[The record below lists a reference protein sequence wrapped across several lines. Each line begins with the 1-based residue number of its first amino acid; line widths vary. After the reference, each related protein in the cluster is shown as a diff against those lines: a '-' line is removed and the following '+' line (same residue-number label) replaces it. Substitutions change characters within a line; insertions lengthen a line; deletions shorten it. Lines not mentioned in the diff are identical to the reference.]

1 MWGMDRPPKTA
12 PTPPRAPDGRAPQPA
27 GQEETKSAI
36 LELAPEARLEDEPE
50 QGGFWQKLKR
60 GLTMSHTEL
69 LDKMGAA
76 FEGRVTLDDATLEYL
91 EEILISADLG
101 VDTSLA
107 LVERVKK
114 NATRDQAGS
123 PARLRKLLADEMAGL
138 LEEKPKAPPRPA
150 WGRPQG
156 GSVDGWTSAGGAGSG
171 GSAPGGGGSRGGGG
185 APGGSGGAPGGGDSR
200 GGGGAGRRRP
210 TITLVVG
217 VNGVG
222 KTTSIAKLAR
232 LAQRQGQRVMLAAGD
247 TFRAAAI
254 EQLALWGERLGVE
267 VIRQPFGADP
277 AAVVFDAIHAARAR
291 QVDQLLVDTA
301 GRLHTKDHLMAELG
315 KVRRVIDREAGDWQ
329 RRTLLVLDATT
340 GQNAL
345 AQARTFSQ
353 VVPVD
358 GILLA
363 KLDGTAKGG
372 MAVAVAR
379 ELELPVLYLGVGES
393 ADDLVEFRPREFAAA
408 LLG

>member
-1 MWGMDRPPKTA
+1 MS
-12 PTPPRAPDGRAPQPA
+12 PDPGD
-27 GQEETKSAI
+27 KSERDV
-36 LELAPEARLEDEPE
+36 LELAPEARLPE
-50 QGGFWQKLKR
+50 ETERDGIWNQLRR
-60 GLTMSHTEL
+60 GLTMTHTEL
-69 LDKMGAA
+69 IEKMSAA
-76 FEGRVTLDDATLEYL
+76 FHGQAALDDATLEYL
-91 EEILISADLG
+91 EEILIAADLG
-101 VDTSLA
+101 VQTSLE
-107 LVERVKK
+107 LVERVKR
-114 NATRDQAGS
+114 NATRDQVS
-123 PARLRKLLADEMAGL
+123 NPARLRKLLADEMAGL
-138 LEEKPKAPPRPA
+138 LEELPGTPLVPTSRTPRMAAAPRLPQASPA
-150 WGRPQG
+150 R
-156 GSVDGWTSAGGAGSG
+156 
-171 GSAPGGGGSRGGGG
+171 G
-185 APGGSGGAPGGGDSR
+185 APQL
-200 GGGGAGRRRP
+200 
-210 TITLVVG
+210 TLVVG

-254 EQLALWGERLGVE
+254 EQLALWGERLGVD

-277 AAVVFDAIHAARAR
+277 AAVVFDAIQAGRAR
-291 QVDQLLVDTA
+291 GIDQLFVDTA
-301 GRLHTKDHLMAELG
+301 GRLHTKEHLMAELG
-315 KVRRVIDREAGDWQ
+315 KVRRVIDREAADWR

-358 GILLA
+358 GVLLA

-372 MAVAVAR
+372 MAVAVSR
-379 ELELPVLYLGVGES
+379 ELGLPVLYLGVGES

>member
-1 MWGMDRPPKTA
+1 M
-12 PTPPRAPDGRAPQPA
+12 APDGGDEGKREALQ
-27 GQEETKSAI
+27 I
-36 LELAPEARLEDEPE
+36 APEARLAEEPE
-50 QGGFWQKLKR
+50 RGSLWQKLRR
-60 GLTMSHTEL
+60 GLTMTHTEL
-69 LDKMGAA
+69 VEKMSAA
-76 FEGRVTLDDATLEYL
+76 LQGRVTLDDATLDYL

-107 LVERVKK
+107 LVERVRA
-114 NATRDQAGS
+114 NATRDQASS
-123 PARLRKLLADEMAGL
+123 PARLRKLLADEMASL
-138 LEEKPKAPPRPA
+138 LEELPRQPSPRLA
-150 WGRPQG
+150 HLVTP
-156 GSVDGWTSAGGAGSG
+156 D
-171 GSAPGGGGSRGGGG
+171 
-185 APGGSGGAPGGGDSR
+185 
-200 GGGGAGRRRP
+200 AGRRP
-210 TITLVVG
+210 QLTLVVG

-254 EQLALWGERLGVE
+254 EQLALWGQRLGVD

-277 AAVVFDAIHAARAR
+277 AAVAFDAIQAGRAR
-291 QVDQLLVDTA
+291 QIDQLLVDTA

-315 KVRRVIDREAGDWQ
+315 KVRRVIDREAADW
-329 RRTLLVLDATT
+329 RRRILLVLDATT

-358 GILLA
+358 GVLLA

-372 MAVAVAR
+372 MAVAVSR
-379 ELELPVLYLGVGES
+379 ELGLPVLYLGVGES

>member
-1 MWGMDRPPKTA
+1 MPPAA
-12 PTPPRAPDGRAPQPA
+12 PAAPA
-27 GQEETKSAI
+27 GAAAATAATSAAGDEPPGAA
-36 LELAPEARLEDEPE
+36 LELAPEARLADEPE
-50 QGGFWQKLKR
+50 QRGFWQKLKR
-60 GLTMSHTEL
+60 GLTMTHTEL

-114 NATRDQAGS
+114 NATRDQAES

-138 LEEKPKAPPRPA
+138 LEETPKAPPRPA
-150 WGRPQG
+150 WGRPATG
-156 GSVDGWTSAGGAGSG
+156 GGGSG
-171 GSAPGGGGSRGGGG
+171 GSTGGTGTGGGNGGGVG
-185 APGGSGGAPGGGDSR
+185 AAAGS
-200 GGGGAGRRRP
+200 AGRPHP
-210 TITLVVG
+210 TLTLVVG

-232 LAQRQGQRVMLAAGD
+232 LSQRQGQRVMLAAGD

-254 EQLALWGERLGVE
+254 EQLALWGERLGVD

-291 QVDQLLVDTA
+291 GIDHLLVDTA

-358 GILLA
+358 GVLLA

-379 ELELPVLYLGVGES
+379 ELELPVLYLGVGEA

>member
-1 MWGMDRPPKTA
+1 MWGMDRPTKAA
-12 PTPPRAPDGRAPQPA
+12 PPPPPPPRAPDGRVPKPA
-27 GQEETKSAI
+27 AENETATKSAT
-36 LELAPEARLEDEPE
+36 LELAPETRPQDEAE
-50 QGGFWQKLKR
+50 QRGFWQKLKR

-114 NATRDQAGS
+114 NATRDQAAS

-150 WGRPQG
+150 WGRPTG
-156 GSVDGWTSAGGAGSG
+156 
-171 GSAPGGGGSRGGGG
+171 
-185 APGGSGGAPGGGDSR
+185 
-200 GGGGAGRRRP
+200 GGGGAGRHRP
-210 TITLVVG
+210 TLTLVVG

-254 EQLALWGERLGVE
+254 EQLALWGERLGVD

-291 QVDQLLVDTA
+291 QIDHLLVDTA

-358 GILLA
+358 GVLLA

-408 LLG
+408 LLD